1 MKIIETLGRL
11 DRRIIYLLL
20 TLAVIVPLL
29 VNIDVRQ
36 RVDRSSEALF
46 RAVDTMDAENK
57 AVLISFDYSPD
68 VAAELDPM
76 ALAILRHCF
85 ARGIKVAGISFSV
98 QGAALGERAMARA
111 AKEFGKEYGTD
122 YCYFGYRLG
131 IAVTILGIGENPRR
145 ILPADHYGNPFDSLP
160 MMQGIRNYDD
170 IGLVV
175 SLAGSGIAQSWII
188 YAHNQYRA
196 NIAAGVT
203 AVIAPDNYPYLQT
216 KQLVGQLGGMKGA
229 AEYEQLVQDSGYYP
243 RKGMANKAM
252 NAISSTHVL
261 IMVLIIVGNL
271 AFWQNRRAKKNKG
284 DRP

>member
-36 RVDRSSEALF
+36 RVDRSTETFF
-46 RAVDTMDAENK
+46 RAVDTLDAENK

-76 ALAILRHCF
+76 AMAILRHCF
-85 ARGIKVAGISFSV
+85 ARGIKVVGLSFSV

-111 AKEFGKEYGTD
+111 AREYGKEYGKE
-122 YCYFGYRLG
+122 YCYFGYRIG
-131 IAVTILGIGENPRR
+131 VAVTILGLGENPRR
-145 ILPADHYGNPFDSLP
+145 ILPADHYGSPYDSLP
-160 MMQGIRNYDD
+160 MMAGIGNYDD

-175 SLAGSGIAQSWII
+175 DLAGSGIVQSWIV

-196 NIAAGVT
+196 NVAAGVT
-203 AVIAPDNYPYLQT
+203 AVVAPDYYPYLQT
-216 KQLVGQLGGMKGA
+216 GQLVGQLGGMRGA
-229 AEYEQLVQDSGYYP
+229 AEYEQLVYDAGYHP
-243 RKGMANKAM
+243 SKGLANKAM

-261 IMVLIIVGNL
+261 IMLLIVVGNL
-271 AFWQNRRAKKNKG
+271 AFWQDRRGNKQK
-284 DRP
+284 